1 MPSEREPSHRFGIAQ
16 WTVPTYPDDAR
27 VLVESAI
34 DMCKWRT
41 DAPVTDRAGWSRE
54 THFGMFFAKEYG
66 DNALFAKLKAHA
78 EAHYEPTWDEAT
90 GEFTWRFGLDEM
102 YPRGQFNAQAALA
115 ETVSEGAWTRLFT
128 QPNLRKFIEP
138 TVTGVD
144 FPNFC
149 LSQAVYDAD
158 RRSLI
163 IASDKGAPA
172 AAGQLTRFRIT
183 NVDPAHCTVVADGV
197 VSEDWRTV
205 DGDIEIATP
214 VGEHTFVVRVH

>member
-16 WTVPTYPDDAR
+16 WILPTKPDDAR

-34 DMCKWRT
+34 DMLKWRT
-41 DAPVTDRAGWSRE
+41 DAPVTDCGGWSRE

-78 EAHYEPTWDEAT
+78 EANYEPVWDEAT
-90 GEFTWRFGLDEM
+90 GEFTWRFGLDEK

-115 ETVSEGAWTRLFT
+115 ETVSEGAWTRLFAK
-128 QPNLRKFIEP
+128 PNLRKFVEP

-144 FPNFC
+144 FPNVC
-149 LSQAVYDAD
+149 LSQAYYDVD

-163 IASDKGAPA
+163 IASDKGVPA
-172 AAGQLTRFRIT
+172 AAGKPTTFRVT
-183 NVDPAHCTVVADGV
+183 NVDSDRCTIVADGV
-197 VSEDWRTV
+197 VSDDWRAV
-205 DGDIEIATP
+205 DGDIEISTT
-214 VGEHTFVVRVH
+214 VGEHTFVVRWN